1 MTTDSAVLDAMARA
15 LAANDDDALE
25 TLVNS
30 LTTDAVPT
38 LVTWIDSSDPDRRWW
53 AIRALAMVGNAEA
66 VPAVARGLRDD
77 DAGTRAA
84 AALALGHMHVR
95 SPHAVTAQL
104 AAVGACLADDEGF
117 VRQVATDALAMCGD
131 DAVPVL
137 AEVLRGEHD
146 GARTRAALALGKI
159 ATMKAAAV
167 LYQHLNDP
175 NYLVRSYA
183 YEALDEMGLLENLL
197 LKP

>member
-1 MTTDSAVLDAMARA
+1 MNSDPAVLDAMASA

-38 LVTWIDSSDPDRRWW
+38 LITWIDSSDPDRRWW
-53 AIRALAMVGNAEA
+53 AIRALAMVGNTEA
-66 VPAVARGLRDD
+66 VPAVARGLHDD
-77 DAGTRAA
+77 DAGIRAA

-95 SPHAVTAQL
+95 ASHAVAAQL
-104 AAVGACLADDEGF
+104 AFVGTCLTDDEGF
-117 VRQVATDALAMCGD
+117 VRQVATDALSMCGD

-137 AEVLRGEHD
+137 ADVLCGEHD